1 MFRLSKRVTRRWAT
15 VLCAALFAFFV
26 AACTSDG
33 SSEEPA
39 ADADVQTS
47 TVSITIDCEENLLFS
62 RYDLEVEVDD
72 SSQGILDHG
81 ASKTFEMELP
91 DGDHM
96 LQLSKEDDS
105 SVDGNVD
112 FTVTGETS
120 LHYKAHCTSSQ
131 VEIEVVDLDEQESDE
146 QIPEDEI
153 AEEPDSERGA
163 DATDETTV
171 DEPIAVSHED
181 LNALLNAGDMAD
193 LSWFSSKYEGSTIT
207 FDGWVTYMVNHENYD
222 TRWDVLILAGNSDGG
237 SALSPYFR
245 LTDVSIYDMNVTN
258 SDSLR
263 EGDNI
268 TITATVGEYDSAGG
282 YLELD
287 PVSISVR

>member
-1 MFRLSKRVTRRWAT
+1 M
-15 VLCAALFAFFV
+15 
-26 AACTSDG
+26 
-33 SSEEPA
+33 
-39 ADADVQTS
+39 
-47 TVSITIDCEENLLFS
+47 LFS

-171 DEPIAVSHED
+171 DEPIAVSPED

-258 SDSLR
+258 SESLR

>member
-1 MFRLSKRVTRRWAT
+1 MYGLSKGVAWRWAT
-15 VLCAALFAFFV
+15 VLCAALIAFSV
-26 AACTSDG
+26 AACTPDG
-33 SSEEPA
+33 SLEEPA
-39 ADADVQTS
+39 VDADVQTS

-91 DGDHM
+91 DGDHT

-131 VEIEVVDLDEQESDE
+131 VEIEEVDPDEQEIDE
-146 QIPEDEI
+146 QAPDDEI
-153 AEEPDSERGA
+153 AEAPESEGA
-163 DATDETTV
+163 DDETNEVVEEETT
-171 DEPIAVSHED
+171 AVSPED
-181 LNALLNAGDMAD
+181 LNALLNAGDAD
-193 LSWFSSKYEGSTIT
+193 LSWFSSKYEGSIVT
-207 FDGWVTYMVNHENYD
+207 FDGWVTYMANHENYD

-245 LTDVSIYDMNVTN
+245 LTDVNIYDMNLTN

-268 TITATVGEYDSAGG
+268 TITATVGKHDSARG